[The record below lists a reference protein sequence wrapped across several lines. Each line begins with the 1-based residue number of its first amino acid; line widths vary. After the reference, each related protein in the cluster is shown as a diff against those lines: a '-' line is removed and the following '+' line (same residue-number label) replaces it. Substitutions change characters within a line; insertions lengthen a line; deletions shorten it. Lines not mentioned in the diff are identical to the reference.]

1 MTASILR
8 VYSGWEKYNS
18 LIETA
23 IGPLTQEQLDL
34 RPAEGLW
41 SIRVLAGHIIGVRA
55 WWFGATMGEGGE
67 ELRRFVD
74 FDDHVEENRTDA
86 AALVD
91 GLSRTWASL
100 ATSLKSWSDADLDQQ
115 FQRPSPNREGQRPW
129 RTREYIV
136 WHVAEHDVF
145 HGGEI
150 SLLLGMNGLKGLGV

>member
-1 MTASILR
+1 MTSSTLR
-8 VYSGWEKYNS
+8 VYNHWEKFNS
-18 LIETA
+18 LLERA
-23 IGPLTQEQLDL
+23 IAPLTQEQLDL
-34 RPAEGLW
+34 RPAKDLW

-67 ELRRFVD
+67 ELLRFVD
-74 FDDHVEENRTDA
+74 FDDHVEENQTDA

-91 GLSRTWASL
+91 GLSRTWACV
-100 ATSLKSWSDADLDQQ
+100 ATSLKSWSDEDLDQR
-115 FQRPSPNREGQRPW
+115 FQRPIPTREGERPW

-150 SLLLGMNGLKGLGV
+150 SLLLGMHGLKGLDV

>member
-1 MTASILR
+1 MTSSTLR
-8 VYSGWEKYNS
+8 VYNHWEKFNS
-18 LIETA
+18 LLERA
-23 IGPLTQEQLDL
+23 IAPLTQEQLDL
-34 RPAEGLW
+34 RPAKDLW

-67 ELRRFVD
+67 ELLRFVD

-86 AALVD
+86 TALVD
-91 GLSRTWASL
+91 GLSRTWACL
-100 ATSLKSWSDADLDQQ
+100 ATGLKSWSDEDLDQR
-115 FQRPSPNREGQRPW
+115 FQRPIPTREGERPW

-150 SLLLGMNGLKGLGV
+150 SLLLGMHGLKGLDV